1 MSLSSYLVTG
11 YRFVHKTELFDVKT
25 KIECGASC
33 NHYGEGCDL
42 WIYLSG
48 DLECHIGIFN
58 NPNENWLS
66 GQSGNDPV
74 YVKIGKL

>member
-1 MSLSSYLVTG
+1 MFDLVTG
-11 YRFVHKTELFDVKT
+11 YRFVHKTEVFDVKT